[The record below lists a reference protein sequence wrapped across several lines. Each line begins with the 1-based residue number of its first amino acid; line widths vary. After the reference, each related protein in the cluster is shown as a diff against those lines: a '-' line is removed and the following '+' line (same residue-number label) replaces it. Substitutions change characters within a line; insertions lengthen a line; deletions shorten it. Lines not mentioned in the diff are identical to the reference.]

1 MKFIEKVRGS
11 KELAVPLI
19 IQKTTVYVKVNIHE
33 VESEDDVELYEW
45 DEYQYNKD
53 EYIEIMQ
60 NEIIKR
66 DQENKAEIEKIYKI
80 LNDKNQGE

>member
-33 VESEDDVELYEW
+33 IESEDNVELYEW
-45 DEYQYNKD
+45 DEYQYDKD

>member
-33 VESEDDVELYEW
+33 IESEDNVELYEW
-45 DEYQYNKD
+45 DEYQYDKD
-53 EYIEIMQ
+53 EYIKIMQ

>member
-33 VESEDDVELYEW
+33 VESEDDIELYEW
-45 DEYQYNKD
+45 DEYQYDKD

>member
-33 VESEDDVELYEW
+33 VESEDDVKLYEW
-45 DEYQYNKD
+45 DEYQYDKD

>member
-45 DEYQYNKD
+45 DEYQYDKD

-80 LNDKNQGE
+80 LNNKNQGE

>member
-45 DEYQYNKD
+45 DEYQYDKD